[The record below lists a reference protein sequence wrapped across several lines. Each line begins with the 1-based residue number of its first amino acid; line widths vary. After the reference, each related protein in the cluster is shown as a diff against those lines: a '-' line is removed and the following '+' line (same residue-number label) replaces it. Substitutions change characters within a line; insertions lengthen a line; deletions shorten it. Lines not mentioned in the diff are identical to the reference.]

1 MFVPNVRKGFLSD
14 GGMIISLSSKNHR
27 WTLTK
32 HGKLQVNRDRDQ
44 FFSERQSCPK
54 LYRKSLKEFANASAR
69 TYTNDLHEALLKKTA
84 QFLAVLAF

>member
-1 MFVPNVRKGFLSD
+1 MDSNKAW
-14 GGMIISLSSKNHR
+14 KAA
-27 WTLTK
+27 
-32 HGKLQVNRDRDQ
+32 GKPRQGPI
-44 FFSERQSCPK
+44 FSEWQSFRK